1 MGNGSRYPPNGNG
14 GGKTDV
20 GQMMFRIVVGA
31 CLIGIFAIQVVSIS
45 GGGASSNIMA
55 RAESMLKRYPTEQF
69 ETTVHQAVKTI
80 ENMHKF
86 SARADQLVTHLDT
99 KKVDELIASARN
111 IETSLKN
118 LHEIKLKVN

>member
-1 MGNGSRYPPNGNG
+1 MGNGTRYNGSNG
-14 GGKTDV
+14 VTKGGSSGTV
-20 GQMMFRIVVGA
+20 AFRIFVCLCLVGI
-31 CLIGIFAIQVVSIS
+31 LSVQIVIVS
-45 GGGASSNIMA
+45 GGGASNNIMA

-118 LHEIKLKVN
+118 LHEIRLKVN